1 MYQTATGL
9 QFTGVALM
17 TFKKLLKRIWLEQ
30 SKIQGM
36 VAFTMRKSISV
47 AIRQY
52 FFQRLY

>member
-1 MYQTATGL
+1 
-9 QFTGVALM
+9 M